1 MSQSTR
7 PGSAL
12 AKLTDDATMRGTFF
26 NDDPLGDTRI
36 VETFKLSNVLELT
49 EQEKGI
55 IAEIKRI
62 MTEECDQLQADID
75 EVQAQL
81 MSQSR

>member
-1 MSQSTR
+1 MLTDEYIRNGDNRPQTGMSQSTR
-7 PGSAL
+7 PGSAI

-26 NDDPLGDTRI
+26 NDDRLGDTRI
-36 VETFKLSNVLELT
+36 VESFKLSNILELT

-62 MTEECDQLQADID
+62 MTEECD
-75 EVQAQL
+75 
-81 MSQSR
+81 

>member
-1 MSQSTR
+1 
-7 PGSAL
+7 
-12 AKLTDDATMRGTFF
+12 MRGTFF

>member
-1 MSQSTR
+1 
-7 PGSAL
+7 
-12 AKLTDDATMRGTFF
+12 MRGTFF
-26 NDDPLGDTRI
+26 NDDRLGDTRI

-62 MTEECDQLQADID
+62 ITEECDQLQADID

-81 MSQSR
+81 MNQSR